1 MWTQF
6 ELVGSRSTRLHISQ
20 RGFIYF
26 ILSFWPHRLFVA
38 VCGPSLVVESGGYF
52 LDAVHGLL
60 IAGASLLAEGSSA
73 LGLSSGSRAC
83 MGFSSCGFRL

>member
-1 MWTQF
+1 MCGHNLSLWVLALQGYTSHK
-6 ELVGSRSTRLHISQ
+6 EGL
-20 RGFIYF
+20 FIYF

-60 IAGASLLAEGSSA
+60 LAGASLLAEH
-73 LGLSSGSRAC
+73 
-83 MGFSSCGFRL
+83 RL